1 MGISPGGAKQENS
14 RRQPCSGEMR
24 LRKRIMRLR
33 DLSVQQVVGGTYSSF
48 TSHSNTYSYEQV
60 LGHSLVFSVGQAP
73 YSGHGMTSVASS
85 VYRHSQKAGTKAS
98 SRREPEAAWLR
109 ATGNAS
115 MSHTGALQPSKL
127 CD

>member
-1 MGISPGGAKQENS
+1 MQENS
-14 RRQPCSGEMR
+14 RKQPCSGEMC
-24 LRKRIMRLR
+24 LCKSIMRLW

-48 TSHSNTYSYEQV
+48 MSHSNTYFYEQV
-60 LGHSLVFSVGQAP
+60 LGHSLVFSVGQTP

-98 SRREPEAAWLR
+98 SRREQDAAWLR

-115 MSHTGALQPSKL
+115 MSHTGALQSSKL